1 MQMPLVWGP
10 HFEKACSLSLQTIT
24 LQALPYLNPFYGFLL
39 STGQSPDCLARH
51 TCLLWSGPELF
62 PVQILPSY
70 VAELSTPGGW
80 AVWTLSGGLCSVPSD
95 LTGDWRVGEEVTG
108 FPPWASSS
116 KVCQWLHPSTRSPH
130 GLGSFLQL
138 QFWILVALPFS
149 GPLGPG
155 VIMNSSC
162 GWSQGS
168 FAFPWGSFNFAHT
181 PADNFSVTFSFVTLV
196 WLFLLFS
203 AETLADSDP
212 HFTFQS
218 HFPLTSFEVCTD
230 HTFPKYHVVHKSLL
244 VPLAGKSLYL
254 SLCRKLILWSINQMS
269 FSS

>member
-1 MQMPLVWGP
+1 MDSLRRFVLCTFRP
-10 HFEKACSLSLQTIT
+10 HGRLEGGRGSHRVPSL
-24 LQALPYLNPFYGFLL
+24 GFLL
-39 STGQSPDCLARH
+39 QGLS
-51 TCLLWSGPELF
+51 
-62 PVQILPSY
+62 
-70 VAELSTPGGW
+70 VAPPLYPKSTP
-80 AVWTLSGGLCSVPSD
+80 
-95 LTGDWRVGEEVTG
+95 TG
-108 FPPWASSS
+108 FLPAAA
-116 KVCQWLHPSTRSPH
+116 VLRV
-130 GLGSFLQL
+130 
-138 QFWILVALPFS
+138 LVALPFS

-181 PADNFSVTFSFVTLV
+181 PADNFSVTFSFVTLFR
-196 WLFLLFS
+196 LLLLFS

-230 HTFPKYHVVHKSLL
+230 HTFPKCHVVHKSLL

-254 SLCRKLILWSINQMS
+254 SLCRKLIL
-269 FSS
+269 